1 MEACYAR
8 CNCWTDFPDM
18 GGQVARFGPSGQVVS
33 VRWSGDLSGDWGV
46 IGQVVRW
53 WGCRVVRWSFRW
65 WGGLVV
71 GWLFCHG
78 NQTICTI
85 VLHNILCRSPMR
97 LTHGASRTHVG
108 AATTRYYE
116 QSRCIL
122 SAVQDMQKKV
132 FARLAIYCVNILC
145 RNVSLHSFQAQP
157 CHQDSCPF
165 GTLKTDPYCCTKVQF
180 STLAHSNS
188 A

>member
-1 MEACYAR
+1 M
-8 CNCWTDFPDM
+8 
-18 GGQVARFGPSGQVVS
+18 
-33 VRWSGDLSGDWGV
+33 
-46 IGQVVRW
+46 
-53 WGCRVVRWSFRW
+53 
-65 WGGLVV
+65 V

-85 VLHNILCRSPMR
+85 ALHNILCRSPMR

-108 AATTRYYE
+108 AAITRYYE

-122 SAVQDMQKKV
+122 SAVQDMQNKV

-145 RNVSLHSFQAQP
+145 KNVSLHSFQAQP
-157 CHQDSCPF
+157 CHQKKKEEKKCHQDSCPF

>member
-1 MEACYAR
+1 M
-8 CNCWTDFPDM
+8 
-18 GGQVARFGPSGQVVS
+18 
-33 VRWSGDLSGDWGV
+33 
-46 IGQVVRW
+46 
-53 WGCRVVRWSFRW
+53 
-65 WGGLVV
+65 V

-78 NQTICTI
+78 NQTIYTI

-132 FARLAIYCVNILC
+132 FARLAIYCVNIFFVEMC
-145 RNVSLHSFQAQP
+145 HSIVFKHNHATRIAVP
-157 CHQDSCPF
+157 LEP
-165 GTLKTDPYCCTKVQF
+165 
-180 STLAHSNS
+180 
-188 A
+188 

>member
-1 MEACYAR
+1 MPIADMEACYAR

-18 GGQVARFGPSGQVVS
+18 GGQVTRCGSIGQVVSVS
-33 VRWSGDLSGDWGV
+33 VRWSGDPPG
-46 IGQVVRW
+46 GQVVR
-53 WGCRVVRWSFRW
+53 RA
-65 WGGLVV
+65 GGRLVV
-71 GWLFCHG
+71 WLTSG
-78 NQTICTI
+78 QMICTI
-85 VLHNILCRSPMR
+85 TLYTVICRSPMR

-180 STLAHSNS
+180 STLAHSNT